1 MDIRSASLALA
12 VYLTLAA
19 CSQSLASP
27 EPGTPIAEQNIPWV
41 RAGLWRHVLV
51 MNGIQSSGDECDAGR
66 PLIPQRQGQCSKFE
80 VQHAGGSGKILFVSV
95 CKDGSV
101 TTSVQSSSEGDLSSA
116 FASDVVVLVEAP
128 GPISDRTVG
137 HESYQYLG
145 SCPIGM
151 KPEDR

>member
-1 MDIRSASLALA
+1 MDFRSASLALA
-12 VYLTLAA
+12 VYLPLAV

-27 EPGTPIAEQNIPWV
+27 QPGTPIAEQDIPRV
-41 RAGLWRHVLV
+41 KAGHWRHVLV

-66 PLIPQRQGQCSKFE
+66 RLIPPKQGQCSKFE
-80 VQHAGGSGKILFVSV
+80 VQQAGGSGKILFASV

-101 TTSVQSSSEGDLSSA
+101 ATSVQSSSEGDLSSA
-116 FASDVVVLVEAP
+116 FASDVIVLVEAP

-137 HESYQYLG
+137 HESYQDLG